1 MLLRQSRV
9 YSLFARAAMAA
20 AIALTLP
27 SAAIAA
33 IGGSAPAAA
42 ADADAIK
49 ITLNGDAYELKTAPY
64 VAEGTVYLPV
74 REIGELL
81 GSVVFWNGQARTVTM
96 TYPKLTVQLR
106 DGSMEATVNGKTV
119 PLTAPLQT
127 VNGRIYVPLR
137 FFSESAGVGVEWK
150 GSSRT
155 VSLTRT
161 DDYVKG
167 GGVNVTLWLNRN
179 TGDLYYAH
187 PYEQAPAHVGK
198 VDATFKGHISL
209 TVGGYATRS
218 TVITIL
224 DNYGEPSVQ
233 FAAYGILVHE
243 NRIVSQKKASYFQR
257 YEPNLDYYQYYHP
270 DGWIQNLAL
279 TDGRTVTV
287 FNEEGEET
295 AAYDL
300 PALVGLDESY
310 AVLGMSDKYL
320 VVRPNS
326 TGFLTLINLDDGNS
340 KVVLYDKLLSGQD
353 LEYAQGN
360 DVPYR
365 GDSLMFG
372 GGTWQGDRLTFWYD
386 SPFDGKSQHYVE
398 LHYDRLAAGDE
409 RE

>member
-1 MLLRQSRV
+1 MLLRQSRA
-9 YSLFARAAMAA
+9 YSLFARAALAA

-33 IGGSAPAAA
+33 AAASAPTAAA
-42 ADADAIK
+42 VNV
-49 ITLNGDAYELKTAPY
+49 TLNGDPYELKTAPY
-64 VAEGTVYLPV
+64 VADGTVYLPI
-74 REIGELL
+74 RDIGELL
-81 GSVVFWNGQARTVTM
+81 GSVVFWNGQSKTVTM
-96 TYPKLTVQLR
+96 TYPKLAVRLR
-106 DGSMEATVNGKTV
+106 QGSMEATVNGKTV
-119 PLTAPLQT
+119 PLTAPLKT

-155 VSLTRT
+155 VSLTRS
-161 DDYVKG
+161 DDYVMG
-167 GGVNVTLWLNRN
+167 GGVNVTLWLNRE

-198 VDATFKGHISL
+198 VDATFKGHISM

-243 NRIVSQKKASYFQR
+243 KKIVSQKKASYFQR
-257 YEPNLDYYQYYHP
+257 YEPNLSYFQYYHP

-287 FNEEGEET
+287 FNDEGEET

-300 PALVGLDESY
+300 PSLVGLDESY

-340 KVVLYDKLLSGQD
+340 KVVLYEKLLSGQD
-353 LEYAQGN
+353 LEYAKGN

-365 GDSLMFG
+365 GDSLMFAG
-372 GGTWQGDRLTFWYD
+372 GDWQGDRLTFWYD
-386 SPFDGKSQHYVE
+386 SPFDDKGRHYVE
-398 LHYDRLAAGDE
+398 LHYDRAVAGDNQE
-409 RE
+409 